1 MLLNF
6 DLCLL
11 ANLMYLSI
19 LILYIGKTIY
29 VGLPDNPDCKE
40 FPWRTEDPSSIPESG
55 RFPGEG
61 NGNPLQY
68 SCLGK
73 PMDSRVCWVLV
84 HGISESDTTEQLN
97 MTHNTI
103 YISFA

>member
-1 MLLNF
+1 MLLNV

-40 FPWRTEDPSSIPESG
+40 FP
-55 RFPGEG
+55 
-61 NGNPLQY
+61 
-68 SCLGK
+68 
-73 PMDSRVCWVLV
+73 
-84 HGISESDTTEQLN
+84 
-97 MTHNTI
+97 
-103 YISFA
+103 